1 MGLST
6 QIQCVLPIHTKM
18 SRTSCVLP
26 NVLKIQGAVSS
37 VDQKWD
43 HNTYIKIWPEESTEF
58 ELGI

>member
-1 MGLST
+1 M
-6 QIQCVLPIHTKM
+6 
-18 SRTSCVLP
+18 LP
-26 NVLKIQGAVSS
+26 NVLKIQGEKSAVSS